1 MYSWQNI
8 QQASNFDRIFH
19 IKLDNKQ
26 MRLIYSMV
34 NDSDPD
40 GAAWPTKWVAFSPW
54 IQWNGPIL
62 SCSHP
67 VFVSQYFFIKVGL
80 WGLMPLS
87 TIFQLYS
94 GSFFVNNYSDTCVN
108 QLPLGPCF
116 TAGIDSGPVY
126 TVSIIW
132 LPYKWVFSREPNFAI
147 SFQIGGFFLA
157 VLNFWDPEF

>member
-1 MYSWQNI
+1 MEIWSVTWPYIWGCLQVLMYSWQNI

-34 NDSDPD
+34 NGSDAD

-54 IQWNGPIL
+54 IQWNRPIL

-67 VFVSQYFFIKVGL
+67 VFVSQYFVIKVGL
-80 WGLMPLS
+80 WGLTPLS

-94 GSFFVNNYSDTCVN
+94 GSFFVNNHTFS
-108 QLPLGPCF
+108 
-116 TAGIDSGPVY
+116 
-126 TVSIIW
+126 SIFMSKMQGLMFNILFQARW
-132 LPYKWVFSREPNFAI
+132 LHPF
-147 SFQIGGFFLA
+147 
-157 VLNFWDPEF
+157 